1 MKRKEKLEM
10 LLKLDEAKTMNQNAI
25 KSIQESLNG
34 IGGTFEKNRIIFLEQ
49 INEFR
54 DAIKEQDQLFFEI
67 LNTLKNGQYK
77 VTNEGNDDIE
87 YFDTME
93 EVNDYIQSEL
103 DFMNV
108 TEKISPYTKD
118 DFNITDKLNK

>member
-10 LLKLDEAKTMNQNAI
+10 LLRIDEAKTQNQNTI
-25 KSIQESLNG
+25 KNLQESLNG
-34 IGGTFEKNRIIFLEQ
+34 IGGTFKKNRIIWLEH

-54 DAIKEQDQLFFEI
+54 DAMKQQEQLFDKI
-67 LNTLKNGQYK
+67 LNALKDGQYK
-77 VTNEGNDDIE
+77 VTNEGNDDVE
-87 YFDTME
+87 LFDTME

-108 TEKISPYTKD
+108 TEKIRPYTKD
-118 DFNITDKLNK
+118 DFNISDKFNK